1 MIGLNRWRIKIR
13 VLDVLS
19 SAAPLEPIEM
29 PMKNV
34 LLVILASLFSLELFS
49 FVATQANL
57 LLFNDFPT
65 AYGTEYS
72 GNNWRTQKDPWGSW
86 HRPNATDRH
95 RSRCFDVSYRSNE
108 IGARDT
114 SFNHL
119 KSGLQTR
126 YILLGDSFAEGF
138 GVNFEDTA
146 QAQLEKLL
154 GIDVYNFGSAGY
166 FGPVQYY
173 LIYKDLASQYQHDG
187 VILFFLPA
195 NDFTD
200 NDYSLWK
207 NFHPTWYRPYYKK
220 KSDGRYDVFY
230 PEQAIPTEHYQDEA
244 ELGFVKRTLV
254 RYTFTAN
261 TLRTMKYLFARNPIE
276 KSGYSGYYDAIQE
289 EQEAAIY
296 FIKSIVAEA
305 KPRRVMILV
314 IPNREDM
321 LRVRSGLSYQDQ
333 YWFRELHSLKL
344 KNANVDVIDMAEK
357 MPSDYNGLFL
367 SCDNHW
373 NGLGNLEAANIIA
386 VRYRAQ
392 PGDFPDWSKQK

>member
-1 MIGLNRWRIKIR
+1 M
-13 VLDVLS
+13 
-19 SAAPLEPIEM
+19 
-29 PMKNV
+29 
-34 LLVILASLFSLELFS
+34 
-49 FVATQANL
+49 
-57 LLFNDFPT
+57 
-65 AYGTEYS
+65 
-72 GNNWRTQKDPWGSW
+72 
-86 HRPNATDRH
+86 
-95 RSRCFDVSYRSNE
+95 SYRSNE

-114 SFNHL
+114 SFSL
-119 KSGLQTR
+119 AKSGPQTR
-126 YILLGDSFAEGF
+126 YILLGNSFAEGY

-154 GIDVYNFGSAGY
+154 GIDVYNFGSDWY

-187 VILFFLPA
+187 VVLFFLPA

-220 KSDGRYDVFY
+220 QSDGQYNIFY
-230 PEQAIPTEHYQDEA
+230 PHQAIPTEHVQDEV
-244 ELGFVKRTLV
+244 ELGIVKRFLV

-261 TLRTMKYLFARNPIE
+261 TLRTIKYLFTRNPLE
-276 KSGYSGYYDAIQE
+276 KSGYSGYYDAAQG

-296 FIKSIVAEA
+296 FIKKIVADA
-305 KPRRVMILV
+305 KARRVMILV

-321 LRVRSGLSYQDQ
+321 IRIRSGRSYQDQ

-344 KNANVDVIDMAEK
+344 ENSNVDVIDMADK
-357 MPSDYNGLFL
+357 MPSDYNKLFL

-373 NGLGNLEAANIIA
+373 NELGNLEAAKIIA
-386 VRYRAQ
+386 AQYRAQ
-392 PGDFPDWSKQK
+392 PGGFPALSK

>member
-1 MIGLNRWRIKIR
+1 
-13 VLDVLS
+13 
-19 SAAPLEPIEM
+19 
-29 PMKNV
+29 MKNV
-34 LLVILASLFSLELFS
+34 LLVILASLLSLELFS
-49 FVATQANL
+49 FVATQANF
-57 LLFNDFPT
+57 LLFNDFPE
-65 AYGTEYS
+65 AYRPRYS
-72 GNNWRTQKDPWGSW
+72 GVNWRTQKDPWGTW
-86 HRPNATDRH
+86 HGPNATDRH

-114 SFNHL
+114 SFSL
-119 KSGLQTR
+119 TKQGPQTR

-146 QAQLEKLL
+146 QAQLERLL

-207 NFHPTWYRPYYKK
+207 NFHPTWHRPYYKK
-220 KSDGRYDVFY
+220 RSDGQYDIFY
-230 PEQAIPTEHYQDEA
+230 SDQAISTEHYEDEA
-244 ELGFVKRTLV
+244 NLGLVKRILV

-261 TLRTMKYLFARNPIE
+261 TLRTIKYLLARSPIE
-276 KSGYSGYYDAIQE
+276 RPGYSGYYDATPE

-296 FIKSIVAEA
+296 FIKKIVTDA

-314 IPNREDM
+314 IPNRED
-321 LRVRSGLSYQDQ
+321 LTRIRSGLSYQDQ
-333 YWFRELHSLKL
+333 YWFRELHSAKL
-344 KNANVDVIDMAEK
+344 ENSNLDVIDMADE
-357 MPSDYNGLFL
+357 MPSDYNKLFL

-373 NGLGNLEAANIIA
+373 NELGNLEAAKIIA
-386 VRYRAQ
+386 ARLQ
-392 PGDFPDWSKQK
+392 LGGFPAFSK

>member
-1 MIGLNRWRIKIR
+1 
-13 VLDVLS
+13 
-19 SAAPLEPIEM
+19 
-29 PMKNV
+29 MKNA
-34 LLVILASLFSLELFS
+34 LLVILVSLLSLELFS

-57 LLFNDFPT
+57 LLFNDFPE
-65 AYGTEYS
+65 AYRPRYS
-72 GNNWRTQKDPWGSW
+72 GANWRTQKDPWGTW

-114 SFNHL
+114 SFSL
-119 KSGLQTR
+119 TKKGPQPR

-138 GVNFEDTA
+138 GVNFGDTA
-146 QAQLEKLL
+146 QAQLEALL

-173 LIYKDLASQYQHDG
+173 LIYRDLASQYQHDG
-187 VILFFLPA
+187 IILFFLPA

-207 NFHPTWYRPYYKK
+207 NFHRTWYRPYYKK
-220 KSDGRYDVFY
+220 QSDGQYDIFY
-230 PEQAIPTEHYQDEA
+230 PDQAIPTEHYQDEV
-244 ELGFVKRTLV
+244 ELGRVKRFLV

-261 TLRTMKYLFARNPIE
+261 TLRTIKYLFTRNPLE
-276 KSGYSGYYDAIQE
+276 KPGYSGYYDAAQG

-296 FIKSIVAEA
+296 FIKKIVADA
-305 KPRRVMILV
+305 KAKRVMILV

-321 LRVRSGLSYQDQ
+321 IRIRSGRSYQDQ
-333 YWFRELHSLKL
+333 YWVRELHSLKL
-344 KNANVDVIDMAEK
+344 ENSNVDVIDMADK
-357 MPSDYNGLFL
+357 MPSDYNKLFL

-373 NGLGNLEAANIIA
+373 NELGHLEAAKIIA
-386 VRYRAQ
+386 AQYRLQ
-392 PGDFPDWSKQK
+392 LGGFPAVSK